1 MARDMDRIS
10 TVILK
15 CFFNCSHFAQFT
27 YRVCFCIAFVVKWP
41 INKRIPR
48 EDYERDTKLSHDLLI
63 SSFET
68 RERYARTGERKN
80 IEITCLSVYLSK
92 CRRIIYHLEVIG
104 LKVSVSFSWDGA
116 DN

>member
-27 YRVCFCIAFVVKWP
+27 YRVCFCIAFDVKWP

-68 RERYARTGERKN
+68 RETLKLRVCQYIFQNVE
-80 IEITCLSVYLSK
+80 ELF
-92 CRRIIYHLEVIG
+92 II
-104 LKVSVSFSWDGA
+104 SR
-116 DN
+116 